1 MLKLR
6 YILSP
11 FYHLWFY
18 LLVLITTVVLSP
30 FLLVSTIKE
39 SWYPQFYKV
48 ARIWSTIIL
57 YGMGCFPDIK
67 QKQAY
72 TYKKSFMF
80 VANHRSMLDIM
91 LMYYSV
97 STPFV
102 FVGKKELARIPIFG
116 FFYKRTCIL
125 VDRQNMRS
133 KGAVMKEANKR
144 IESGLSICIF
154 PEGGIPDDTSVELDR
169 FKDGAFRLAIEHR
182 IPIAPLVFH
191 DNGRHFPYSVFG
203 GYPGRLRVDKLPI
216 IDTNGTTVEDKFKLR
231 DSIREQILETL
242 ENAKK

>member
-6 YILSP
+6 YIFSP
-11 FYHLWFY
+11 LYHLWFY
-18 LLVLITTVVLSP
+18 ILVLVATVILSP
-30 FLLVSTIKE
+30 FLLISTLKE
-39 SWYPQFYKV
+39 SWYPRFYKV

-57 YGMGCFPDIK
+57 YGMCCIPNVR
-67 QKQAY
+67 QKQSY

-102 FVGKKELARIPIFG
+102 FVGKKELAKIPIFG

-133 KGAVMKEANKR
+133 KGAVMKEANRR

-154 PEGGIPDDTSVELDR
+154 PEGGIPDDTSIELDR

-191 DNGRHFPYSVFG
+191 DNGKHFPYSFFN

-216 IDTNGTTVEDKFKLR
+216 IETYNTTEIDKLNLR
-231 DSIREQILETL
+231 DDIRNQILKTL
-242 ENAKK
+242 KNTRK

>member
-11 FYHLWFY
+11 LYHLWFY
-18 LLVLITTVVLSP
+18 LVVLVTTVVLSP

-57 YGMGCFPDIK
+57 YGMGCFPDIQ

-72 TYKKSFMF
+72 PYKKSFMF

-102 FVGKKELARIPIFG
+102 FVGKKELAKIPIFG

-133 KGAVMKEANKR
+133 KSAVMKEANRR

-154 PEGGIPDDTSVELDR
+154 PEGGIPDDTSIVLDR
-169 FKDGAFRLAIEHR
+169 FKDGAFRLAIEHNT
-182 IPIAPLVFH
+182 PIAALVFH
-191 DNGRHFPYSVFG
+191 DNGKRFPYSIFNG
-203 GYPGRLRVDKLPI
+203 SPGKLRVEMLPVI
-216 IDTNGTTVEDKFKLR
+216 SIKEAEAEDRFT
-231 DSIREQILETL
+231 IRNFARQEILKRL
-242 ENAKK
+242 ENPTK